1 MVPEETPCPIEK
13 TPARIASE
21 KFVNAVSTVYL
32 RCNGDFDQFCSL
44 LNLKADKYG
53 QEKWR
58 LFNELIERINSFDMP
73 TLTKIVEVGSPNVE
87 APVSGELESD

>member
-1 MVPEETPCPIEK
+1 MVPEKTPCHIEK

-21 KFVNAVSTVYL
+21 TFVNAVSTVYL

-58 LFNELIERINSFDMP
+58 LFNELIERLNSFDMP
-73 TLTKIVEVGSPNVE
+73 TLTKIVEVGSPNSE
-87 APVSGELESD
+87 AAALGKLEID